1 MSRVIDRSIFSASV
15 RLNNAPCDPVA
26 GGFFLLG
33 TRRRYSIRAGAE
45 KRFQSKKLT
54 LSTEI
59 REIKM
64 PAIQLRLGAF
74 SAALA
79 VLAAT
84 SSGALAQK
92 KYDIGATDTEI
103 KIGNIM
109 PYSGAASAYGVIGKT
124 EQAYFNKINAEG
136 GINGRKINFISYD
149 DGYSPPKTVEQA
161 RKLVERDEVLFIFN
175 SLGTPPNSAIHKY
188 MNSKKVPQLF
198 VAPGNTKWNDPKD
211 FPWTMGWQP
220 NYQSEPQIYAK
231 YILKNSP
238 DAKIA
243 VLYQNDDYGKDYL
256 KGLKDGL
263 GAKAASM
270 IVIEESFETAEPSV
284 DNHIVKLKSTG
295 ADIFINISTPKFAA
309 QAIKK
314 MSEIGWKP
322 QHFLNNVSASVGSVI
337 KPAGYE
343 KSQDIISAA
352 YLKDAS
358 DKQWDNDPG
367 MKEFYA
373 FMAKDFPEGDKLDG
387 GTVVGY
393 GVAQTLVQVLKQ
405 CGDNLTRENVMKQ
418 AASLKD
424 FRTEVLLPGIK
435 INTSPTDFAPLSQL
449 QLMKFKGEKWDLFGD
464 IISADVGG

>member
-1 MSRVIDRSIFSASV
+1 MPVIANRLAIAS
-15 RLNNAPCDPVA
+15 
-26 GGFFLLG
+26 
-33 TRRRYSIRAGAE
+33 T
-45 KRFQSKKLT
+45 
-54 LSTEI
+54 
-59 REIKM
+59 
-64 PAIQLRLGAF
+64 AF
-74 SAALA
+74 ALFA
-79 VLAAT
+79 VS

-92 KYDIGATDTEI
+92 KYDSGATDTEI

-109 PYSGAASAYGVIGKT
+109 PYSGPASAYGVIGKT
-124 EQAYFNKINAEG
+124 EAAYFKKINDAG

-149 DGYSPPKTVEQA
+149 DAYSPPKAVEQA
-161 RKLVERDEVLFIFN
+161 RKLVESDEVLLVFN
-175 SLGTPPNSAIHKY
+175 SLGTPSNSAIQKY

-198 VAPGNTKWNDPKD
+198 VATGATKWNDPKD

-220 NYQSEPQIYAK
+220 NYQSETQIYAK
-231 YILKNSP
+231 YILKNKP

-270 IVIEESFETAEPSV
+270 IVIEESFETSEPSI
-284 DNHIVKLKSTG
+284 DSHIVKLKSTN
-295 ADIFINISTPKFAA
+295 ADVFIDIATPKFAA

-314 MSEIGWKP
+314 IAEVGWKP

-343 KSQDIISAA
+343 NSQDIISAA

-373 FMAKDFPEGDKLDG
+373 FMSKDFPEGDKLDG
-387 GTVVGY
+387 GTVVGF

-435 INTSPTDFAPLSQL
+435 INTGPADFAPISSL
-449 QLMKFKGEKWDLFGD
+449 QLMKFKGEKWELFGD
-464 IISADVGG
+464 VINADAGG